1 MILVSEVSWAKS
13 ASKRNRGRLE
23 VQPRPVFKTPH
34 DSQTYV
40 RPAQAGRDRHKQ
52 WGKHPSFSLQI
63 HTGLPVN
70 KHAVVSSGLHSLP
83 ERMTRGSILTFY
95 SHLFILV
102 YLSNRVI
109 KHSRT
114 FAVIVALRHFSIK
127 H

>member
-13 ASKRNRGRLE
+13 DSKGNRGQLE
-23 VQPRPVFKTPH
+23 VQP
-34 DSQTYV
+34 
-40 RPAQAGRDRHKQ
+40 
-52 WGKHPSFSLQI
+52 
-63 HTGLPVN
+63 HTVN
-70 KHAVVSSGLHSLP
+70 KHHTTVGPMYAPPRQEGTGTCSRVNTQVSAFRFARTAGEQACGCVIRLHSLT

-102 YLSNRVI
+102 YLSNKVI

-114 FAVIVALRHFSIK
+114 FVVIGPLSFSIK